1 MTDSSEKSPTSIPP
15 TWPKTVMPR
24 SVLIVEDEA
33 IIRTSLREFL
43 TEEGYQVA
51 EAGTVAAA
59 LTHAKQRDFQVAV
72 CDVQLPD
79 GDGLVLLRRL
89 RQLNPNISGLIIT
102 AYATVE
108 NAVEAFKS
116 GAFDYLVKPVIFDD
130 LANKL
135 SRLFQY
141 RELSLENQALRL
153 ELARHVEGDAIVGS
167 SKAIIE
173 VQGALRRAAVTNSN
187 VLLAGE
193 SGTGKELFA
202 RTLHKWG
209 PKQHEQFVAVYCA
222 TRPVEL
228 LEGQLFGAKAGA
240 VPGTKTE
247 MPGSLRQ
254 TTTGT
259 VYLDEVSQ
267 LPLSTQDKLLRAIEY
282 QEITP
287 LGTSAPCRTQA
298 RIVAATTRDLS
309 QEVAAGRFQEDLFY
323 RLDGVKIRIPPL
335 RERVDDVPELV
346 EFFVAKHSR
355 AMGQTATGATSETIR
370 LLMSNLWKGNVRQL
384 DNAIERA
391 VMMCDGTQIRPN
403 DLPADLRGDEQ
414 SLPDTDDLRSALRH
428 YERLHISRVLRQWPD
443 KREAAK
449 RLKLGLSSLYRKIEE
464 LGIDL

>member
-1 MTDSSEKSPTSIPP
+1 
-15 TWPKTVMPR
+15 MPR

-43 TEEGYQVA
+43 SEEGYQVV

-59 LTHAKQRDFQVAV
+59 LAQARQRDFQVAV

-130 LANKL
+130 LSNKL

-141 RELSLENQALRL
+141 RELSLENQALRR
-153 ELARHVEGDAIVGS
+153 ELARHIEGDAIVGS
-167 SKAIIE
+167 SNAIME
-173 VQGALRRAAVTNSN
+173 VQEALRRAAVTNSN
-187 VLLAGE
+187 VLLVGE

-209 PKQHEQFVAVYCA
+209 PKQNEQFVAVNCA
-222 TRPVEL
+222 TRPTEL

-240 VPGTKTE
+240 VPGTTGE
-247 MPGSLRQ
+247 LPGSLRQ
-254 TTTGT
+254 PTTGT
-259 VYLDEVSQ
+259 VYLEDVSQ

-282 QEITP
+282 QEVTP
-287 LGTSAPCRTQA
+287 LGSSAPSRTQA

-309 QEVAAGRFQEDLFY
+309 LEVAAGRFQEDLFY

-335 RERVDDVPELV
+335 RDRVDDVPELV

-355 AMGQTATGATSETIR
+355 AMGQKATGATSETIR
-370 LLMSNLWKGNVRQL
+370 LLMSNPWKGNVRQL

-403 DLPADLRGDEQ
+403 DLPADMRGDEQ
-414 SLPDTDDLRSALRH
+414 SLPNADDLRSALRH